1 MLHMAEQLMQIKK
14 INTHEMN
21 TKSRLKCLFQFYRKQ
36 FIKIMQD
43 NIKCNC
49 TNQIP
54 TTYIYSSTTKSFKT
68 KYYNQIFETIIKHEI
83 SNMPQ
88 HIDAGC
94 SNM

>member
-1 MLHMAEQLMQIKK
+1 
-14 INTHEMN
+14 MN

-49 TNQIP
+49 TNHLLP
-54 TTYIYSSTTKSFKT
+54 TYILLQQKVLKQ